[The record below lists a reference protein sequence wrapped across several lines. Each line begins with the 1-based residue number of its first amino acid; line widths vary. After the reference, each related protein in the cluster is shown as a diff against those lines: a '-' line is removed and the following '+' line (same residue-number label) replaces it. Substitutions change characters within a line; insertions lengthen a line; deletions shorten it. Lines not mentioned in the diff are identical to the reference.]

1 MNPRRW
7 NLYIEKEDVVNEELA
22 GLADRV
28 LNGEITERIAGK
40 TETLTAD
47 EPAQAAFY
55 ATHRTRIYEE
65 EPAAVL
71 SYTQF
76 IPNEWEEYHEAG
88 DLDEVQAM
96 AKASFE
102 HELYEY
108 LTNYTEDN
116 EGDNR

>member
-1 MNPRRW
+1 MC
-7 NLYIEKEDVVNEELA
+7 IEKEDVVNQELA

-28 LNGEITERIAGK
+28 LNGEITETIAGK
-40 TETLTAD
+40 TETITAD

-76 IPNEWEEYHEAG
+76 IPNEWEEYHEVG
-88 DLDEVQAM
+88 DLEPVEAM

-102 HELYEY
+102 HELYQY
-108 LTNYTEDN
+108 LENYQGQED
-116 EGDNR
+116 GL